1 MNWEISKMK
10 ITGINNINRN
20 IQYRNNSYNSVSIN
34 SEKTRNLTKDEFIHK
49 SVKPNNPSFKGSDPY
64 KFVMYNL
71 ENGFLGYSK
80 QKDTLA
86 KTFLVP
92 FIESLKNPEIPLPP
106 SILLHGPETNV
117 INNIINR
124 IKYILSPLPYDVVE
138 LVETSKKDFLPNIKN
153 LLNAHKAAS
162 QRGRYR
168 FIAVVE
174 EPEKY
179 LGMDYTQAKRLL
191 NFDYSPEDIKILNE
205 NTDNIDN
212 INYFKNILDN
222 CSKSAAKGGYAT
234 SFIFSSKNPHLI
246 HPDFRKGKMEKLG
259 FYRPEDAGTMLLNM
273 IKYQKEY
280 IENIKTNDPIE
291 IYKQNRL
298 KNINLDDLSMQ
309 QINEIRNFFDV
320 NYPQGAYSYDDIIN
334 LTFDTFDT
342 ILINDPKVPWVNC
355 LYAVLH
361 NRARSYTPEQVVRQM
376 EIADLFEKRQDM
388 YNILKN
394 KFENGDI
401 SSDEMMWFDYQ
412 IAKRKA
418 QITMLENLEKEGK
431 LNIYDKY
438 MLKKFREDDIEF

>member
-1 MNWEISKMK
+1 MK

-20 IQYRNNSYNSVSIN
+20 IQYRKSNYNSGSVKAEN
-34 SEKTRNLTKDEFIHK
+34 PKNLTKDEFINK
-49 SVKPNNPSFKGSDPY
+49 SVKSDIPSFKGGDPY
-64 KFVMYNL
+64 KFIMYNL
-71 ENGFLGYSK
+71 EDGFLGYSK

-86 KTFLVP
+86 KKFLVP
-92 FIESLKNPEIPLPP
+92 FIESLKNPEISIPP

-117 INNIINR
+117 INNIINK
-124 IKYILSPLPYDVVE
+124 IKDMLSPLPYDVVK
-138 LVETSKKDFLPNIKN
+138 LVKTSKKDFLPNIKD
-153 LLNAHKAAS
+153 LLNTHKATS
-162 QRGRYR
+162 QRERYR

-179 LGMDYTQAKRLL
+179 LGMTYTQAKRLL
-191 NFDYSPEDIKILNE
+191 NFNFTPEDIKILNE
-205 NTDNIDN
+205 NSDNFDN
-212 INYFKNILDN
+212 INYFKSLLDE
-222 CSKSAAKGGYAT
+222 CSKPAAKGGYAT
-234 SFIFSSKNPHLI
+234 SFVFSSKNPHLI
-246 HPDFRKGKMEKLG
+246 HPDFRKGKIEKIG

-280 IENIKTNDPIE
+280 IENIKTNDPIA

-342 ILINDPKVPWVNC
+342 ILYNDPKVPWVNC

-361 NRARSYTPEQVVRQM
+361 NKARSYTPEQVVRQM

-401 SSDEMMWFDYQ
+401 SSDELMQFDFQ

-418 QITMLENLEKEGK
+418 QITMLENLEKESK
-431 LNIYDKY
+431 LNVYEKY
-438 MLKKFREDDIEF
+438 ILNKFRKDDIEF